1 MLYQT
6 AGWWLYNEQGSLLPR
21 LNCPVFLKHGQLFSN
36 IQERLGWQ
44 WSVGDEANTTVQIQL
59 PGHGSYRV
67 DCCRGCAVAV
77 GWGRGV
83 ATGTGT
89 LNSELPLTGDVWRF
103 RLLSDSAIS
112 FSYTPAVCTERKVRQ
127 LATGL
132 WQLLYKVLSA
142 QHEEANII

>member
-1 MLYQT
+1 M
-6 AGWWLYNEQGSLLPR
+6 
-21 LNCPVFLKHGQLFSN
+21 
-36 IQERLGWQ
+36 
-44 WSVGDEANTTVQIQL
+44 
-59 PGHGSYRV
+59 
-67 DCCRGCAVAV
+67 
-77 GWGRGV
+77 

-112 FSYTPAVCTERKVRQ
+112 FSYTLAVYTERKVRQ